1 MTRICC
7 LLLVL
12 LFQAYPLAAQRSLV
26 ASEPTTNDRFPKK
39 VGNLRFSDSVLK
51 LGKVRTNELRSDTLK
66 VLNTAT
72 SSIRWELPKDVPTHL
87 RISLSGE
94 ELASGSEG
102 WIAIRYD
109 AREKNDF
116 GQVFDRLIF
125 STTDTDLP
133 QKVITISA
141 NITEYFAPLSTE
153 DSAVVQRSRIPEPVG
168 NRISLR
174 ASSCVQHFQSG
185 IPEQKEE
192 GRLVGCWIQSNHDR
206 ECIFSQAVLDLINAG
221 SGHGGI
227 LFAGNRKVFCQSI
240 RQRIR
245 EKRQAGPDAG
255 TIVAGE
261 DTGKG
266 FRQCRKR
273 RAG

>member
-116 GQVFDRLIF
+116 GQVFDRLIL

-153 DSAVVQRSRIPEPVG
+153 DSAVVQRSRIPET
-168 NRISLR
+168 
-174 ASSCVQHFQSG
+174 
-185 IPEQKEE
+185 
-192 GRLVGCWIQSNHDR
+192 
-206 ECIFSQAVLDLINAG
+206 
-221 SGHGGI
+221 
-227 LFAGNRKVFCQSI
+227 VF
-240 RQRIR
+240 
-245 EKRQAGPDAG
+245 DFG
-255 TIVAGE
+255 TISQGTKVEHAFPVYNDGQRE
-261 DTGKG
+261 LILRHTRSACGCIKTVIAKQLLAPGDSTVIQLTYDSFGKEG
-266 FRQCRKR
+266 KESRNFQLFQNDPAAPEVRFEVK
-273 RAG
+273 GTVTK